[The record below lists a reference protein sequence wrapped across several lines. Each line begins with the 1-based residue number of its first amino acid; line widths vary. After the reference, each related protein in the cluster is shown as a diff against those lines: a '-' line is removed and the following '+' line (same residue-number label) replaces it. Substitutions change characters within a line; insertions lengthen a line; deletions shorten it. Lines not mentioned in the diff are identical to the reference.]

1 MAVREALHSL
11 STSRIFLV
19 LSALIIGYI
28 IFNALVT
35 QPKVGV
41 ITISGT
47 IGDEERMGGITARE
61 VASMLRYAKGER
73 SIKAVVLE
81 MNSPGG
87 LASASEE
94 IYMSA
99 LDLKKEKPLVA
110 SINGIGASGAYYA
123 AVASNYIYAKPTSIV
138 GSVGVVTKLPTP
150 ERLDEDTLITGPFK
164 EMGASRRDWA
174 YQTQMVGETF
184 LQAVMLQ
191 RNDKLKISREELA
204 RGEVYIGTL
213 ALRYGLIDE
222 IGSTGDAIEK
232 AAQLAG
238 IANYKVMDIAKE
250 MNLTRAAMPFLVNE
264 TLLRSPTNTAPI
276 NYYIYMEFE
285 K

>member
-1 MAVREALHSL
+1 MAVREALRSL
-11 STSRIFLV
+11 STSRIFLI

-28 IFNALVT
+28 IFNAFVT

-47 IGDEERMGGITARE
+47 ISDEERMGGITARE

-81 MNSPGG
+81 INSPGG

-99 LDLKKEKPLVA
+99 LELKKEKPLVA
-110 SINGIGASGAYYA
+110 SINGIGASGAYYIA
-123 AVASNYIYAKPTSIV
+123 IASNYIYAKPTSIV

-164 EMGASRRDWA
+164 ETGASRRDWA
-174 YQTQMVGETF
+174 YQTQMVKKTF

-191 RNDKLKISREELA
+191 RKDRLDMTEEELA
-204 RGEVYIGTL
+204 KGEVYIGTL

-222 IGSTGDAIEK
+222 IGSTNDAIEK

-238 IANYKVMDIAKE
+238 IANYKVIDIAKE
-250 MNLTRAAMPFLVNE
+250 MNLTRAAMAFLVNE